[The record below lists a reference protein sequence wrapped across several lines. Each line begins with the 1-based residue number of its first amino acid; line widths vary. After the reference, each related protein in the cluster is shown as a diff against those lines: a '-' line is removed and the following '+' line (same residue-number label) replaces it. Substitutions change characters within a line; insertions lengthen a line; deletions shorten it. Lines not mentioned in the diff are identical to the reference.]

1 MKKILVFCLL
11 ICGISLIGTS
21 CKNDNS
27 PKGNVDNDHKGGND
41 SGSFSGNA
49 VTSETVTS
57 VSQIKSGINKF
68 DINPNQIPFNIYCIN
83 TENSITQTFLTT
95 NCWIIDAADA
105 AGNNSFLMTPATVK
119 STGITIADKS
129 ILFQQDNTGLC
140 PQACDIVGLLG
151 NISNPTQL
159 SYTSAGAKNVN
170 TLISNFVT
178 NQSQAYNAY
187 QINPQVINKIFTDKP
202 TINISYI
209 IMYVF
214 ANNKDTAILYQ
225 GYNYDEDDDEII
237 GTTKTYMDPS
247 PSFFQSVTVTTSSV
261 NATTLR

>member
-11 ICGISLIGTS
+11 ICGFSLIGTS

-95 NCWIIDAADA
+95 NCWIIDAADD

-170 TLISNFVT
+170 KLISNFVT

-225 GYNYDEDDDEII
+225 GYNYDEDDEEII

-261 NATTLR
+261 TATTLR

>member
-1 MKKILVFCLL
+1 MKKVFVFCLL
-11 ICGISLIGTS
+11 ICVISLIGTG
-21 CKNDNS
+21 C
-27 PKGNVDNDHKGGND
+27 DNDHKGSKDNG
-41 SGSFSGNA
+41 SGATS
-49 VTSETVTS
+49 VTSATGTAIGGGVT
-57 VSQIKSGINKF
+57 KF
-68 DINPNQIPFNIYCIN
+68 DIKPEQIPFNIYCIN

-151 NISNPTQL
+151 NIKNPTQL
-159 SYTSAGAKNVN
+159 SYTSAGAKSVN

-209 IMYVF
+209 VMYVF

-225 GYNYDEDDDEII
+225 GYNYDEDDDEIV

-261 NATTLR
+261 TATTLR